1 MLKPDS
7 LKACVLPG
15 QGYATRGG
23 MKDAFQCYNPAAKIF
38 PSYDIPYLRA
48 GELIEQLGDKPQ
60 ARSLFEKAAK
70 FAVPTAK
77 KKSTKP
83 QVLI

>member
-7 LKACVLPG
+7 LKAWVLVG
-15 QGYATRGG
+15 QEYATRGG
-23 MKDAFQCYNPAAKIF
+23 MKGAFQCYSSAAKIF

-48 GELIEQLGDKPQ
+48 GELIERLGDKPQ

-70 FAVPTAK
+70 FAVPAAERK
-77 KKSTKP
+77 
-83 QVLI
+83 